1 MSLREEGR
9 EGWREGG
16 EGGEGAMMLGR
27 ERVSV
32 DEWRV
37 DEGNERGRD
46 GARERGRDEA
56 SGGGIGRGRKGVSK
70 GASEGGKHQGMHHEE
85 GTIQYTVYSQTIPQ
99 RGLYP

>member
-1 MSLREEGR
+1 MTTKYWQNYLKNRNNCKMSLREEGR

-37 DEGNERGRD
+37 DEDNERGRD
-46 GARERGRDEA
+46 GTRDGRREGKR
-56 SGGGIGRGRKGVSK
+56 
-70 GASEGGKHQGMHHEE
+70 EG
-85 GTIQYTVYSQTIPQ
+85 
-99 RGLYP
+99 